1 MRLAAR
7 WLVVLTTAIMVLA
20 GNVLAMQP
28 APAVSKCDASC
39 AAKCPC
45 CIQPAEK
52 SSEPLAPVST
62 TRTVLANDLQ
72 VVAALVL
79 FVIPPSDEAA
89 LVTAKFSV
97 SNLPVGLPLFLRDR
111 ALLI

>member
-28 APAVSKCDASC
+28 APPVSKCDASC

-45 CIQPAEK
+45 CIEPAEK
-52 SSEPLAPVST
+52 SSEPLAPVSA
-62 TRTVLANDLQ
+62 TRTVVANDLQ

-79 FVIPPSDEAA
+79 FVVPFADEAL
-89 LVTAKFSV
+89 LVAAHSFS
-97 SNLPVGLPLFLRDR
+97 SGLPVGLPLFLRDR